1 MARLPIVE
9 SRFGK
14 FVHGNG
20 GAWLFK
26 NPSCPVN
33 LFFLPTDPPPLLLFY
48 TTTECPLS
56 VACACISLS
65 VLSSTRYLVVVE
77 GFLRF
82 INLLIYI

>member
-9 SRFGK
+9 NLGSLSMVIV
-14 FVHGNG
+14 VH
-20 GAWLFK
+20 
-26 NPSCPVN
+26 SC
-33 LFFLPTDPPPLLLFY
+33 LRTRQSLFLPTDPPPLLLFY